1 MKTLRRVC
9 ALLCCAGMMM
19 AIAGC
24 SFFESFL
31 GNQPEPTQ
39 PTEPQAPALEMTWEL
54 PQKIV
59 LVAENEAYGAKSVEW
74 KAFANDADVSA
85 DVTVTSEDPSVV
97 TFENGIATAVAGG
110 NTYLTV
116 SYETETKQI
125 PVYVLQAQEGYALSD
140 RASVR
145 TFGRTYMEND
155 ALCIPNVASGFEVN
169 FIGTSLQADI
179 STIGPTF
186 TGTVKVYVDGEFT
199 QYLNY
204 PTDFDRV
211 DLCKDLEEGFHTVK
225 VLKMTEQ
232 GYLRVQLNDLRT
244 DGIALTAFP
253 SSELRFE
260 FYGDSITSGFGNLGI
275 TSQFKE
281 CEDGTQTYA
290 TMLGEYFGADCDMIS
305 YAGVP
310 ACLPVDHSHLLMG
323 QFYDKVD
330 AVSNIDYDFD
340 ANPVDLVVIN
350 LGTNDAG
357 SAQKTISNM
366 AEGYAELLRGIRAKR
381 PGVPILCVY
390 GMMGVD
396 GDIDAGINRAIDDV
410 LSEGESDI
418 YYLWVFS
425 DNSGYKG
432 HPTVAGGHTSTF
444 EEIKNYITARNLLG

>member
-1 MKTLRRVC
+1 MKSFIKCC
-9 ALLCCAGMMM
+9 ALLCCAAMMLTVV
-19 AIAGC
+19 GC
-24 SFFESFL
+24 SIFDPFSP
-31 GNQPEPTQ
+31 QPTQ
-39 PTEPQAPALEMTWEL
+39 PPVETTPPQMKWEV
-54 PQKIV
+54 PERVV
-59 LVAENEAYGAKSVEW
+59 LVIDDATYGSTD
-74 KAFANDADVSA
+74 FACKVYADDADVTAELSY
-85 DVTVTSEDPSVV
+85 TVDDASVV
-97 TFENGIATAVAGG
+97 ELKNGVATALCDG
-110 NTYLTV
+110 NTYITV
-116 SYETETKQI
+116 SYKEQSKKV
-125 PVYVLQAQEGYALSD
+125 PVYVLKAQEDYTLSD
-140 RASVR
+140 SKSVR
-145 TFGRTYMEND
+145 TFGRTYMENG

-169 FIGTSLQADI
+169 FIGTSLQANI

-204 PTDFDRV
+204 PTDFERV

-232 GYLRVQLNDLRT
+232 GYLRVQLNDLKT
-244 DGIALTAFP
+244 DGVALTAFP
-253 SSELRFE
+253 SADLRFE

-290 TMLGEYFGADCDMIS
+290 TMLGAYFGADCDMIS

-323 QFYDKVD
+323 QFFDKVD
-330 AVSNIDYDFD
+330 AVSDIDYDFA

-357 SAQKTISNM
+357 SAEKTVNHM

-390 GMMGVD
+390 GMMGTD
-396 GDIDAGINRAIDDV
+396 SDIDAGINRAIDDV
-410 LSEGESDI
+410 LAEGESDI
-418 YYLWVFS
+418 YYLWLFS

-432 HPTVAGGHTSTF
+432 HPTVAGGHTTAF
-444 EEIKNYITARNLLG
+444 EEIRTYILDRNLLDK